1 MNKWLLLI
9 PVITMLCGWL
19 IHRLAV
25 YFLFY
30 PVESRSLLGMRFRGL
45 LPRKQQQMA
54 KGIAQFAAAQF
65 PLSAILE
72 EKITDPASFQK
83 LMPVIEEKIDHFL
96 RIKLKTAMPV
106 VGMFVGDKTIQQLKT
121 VFVTE
126 LETIF
131 PAVMKSY
138 AANLQEEFNVET
150 FIAVKLSAIPTAVLV
165 KQTTSALTKELQAFQ
180 WLGALS
186 GLVLGII
193 SLLIFLLAHDL
204 N

>member
-1 MNKWLLLI
+1 MNKWFLLL
-9 PVITMLCGWL
+9 PVITMLFGWL
-19 IHRLAV
+19 IHRLAI
-25 YFLFY
+25 YFIFY
-30 PVESRSLLGMRFRGL
+30 PVEPQSLLGIRFRGL

-65 PLSAILE
+65 PLSTILE

-83 LMPVIEEKIDHFL
+83 LMPVIEEKIDYFL
-96 RIKLKTAMPV
+96 RVKLKTAMPV

-138 AANLQEEFNVET
+138 TANLQEEFNIEA
-150 FIAVKLSAIPTAVLV
+150 FITVKLSAIPAATLV
-165 KQTTSALTKELQAFQ
+165 QQTKLALKKELHAFQ
-180 WLGALS
+180 WLGAIS
-186 GLVLGII
+186 GLVAGII
-193 SLLIFLLAHDL
+193 SLLIFLLAA
-204 N
+204 